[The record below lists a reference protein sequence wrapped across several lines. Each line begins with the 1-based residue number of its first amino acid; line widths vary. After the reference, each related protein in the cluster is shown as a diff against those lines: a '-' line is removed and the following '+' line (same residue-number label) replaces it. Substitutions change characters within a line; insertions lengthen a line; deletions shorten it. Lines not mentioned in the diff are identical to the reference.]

1 MLQFLKNNHR
11 LCKFQRKIK
20 INIYYLLKRRKI
32 NIKSTS
38 ELRINNNIKAET
50 IRLID
55 ADGKQVGIVSK
66 KEGLELAEKNNLDLV
81 EVAPDANPPV
91 CRIIDYGKYKY
102 LLDKK
107 DKSGKKKQKSG
118 GMKEIKMRPNIGE
131 HDYNFKFKNLYKF
144 LQEGNQ
150 VKITIMFRGR
160 EMNYL
165 DLGRE
170 LLDRIIK
177 HTEEIAKVIKEPKLE
192 GRNMILVLMPK

>member
-11 LCKFQRKIK
+11 LYKFYRKTE
-20 INIYYLLKRRKI
+20 IYIYHLLKRRKN
-32 NIKSTS
+32 NIKSTPG
-38 ELRINNNIKAET
+38 LRINNNIKAES

-55 ADGKQVGIVSK
+55 VDGKQVGIVSK

-91 CRIIDYGKYKY
+91 CRIIDYGKFKY

-107 DKSGKKKQKSG
+107 AKSGKKKQKSSG
-118 GMKEIKMRPNIGE
+118 LKEIKMRPNIGE

-160 EMNYL
+160 EMRYL

-177 HTEEIAKVIKEPKLE
+177 NTEEIAKVIKEPKLE

>member
-1 MLQFLKNNHR
+1 MSQKTNLNCIEIDVLRIF
-11 LCKFQRKIK
+11 
-20 INIYYLLKRRKI
+20 KRVKEEI
-32 NIKSTS
+32 GIKSTLK
-38 ELRINNNIKAET
+38 LRINKKIRAEK

-55 ADGKQVGIVSK
+55 FEGKQVGVVSK
-66 KEGLELAEKNNLDLV
+66 KEGLELAEKSNLDLV

-107 DKSGKKKQKSG
+107 NRSGKKKQKSG

-131 HDYNFKFKNLYKF
+131 HDYNFKVKNLSKF
-144 LQEGNQ
+144 LEEGNQ
-150 VKITIMFRGR
+150 VKVTIMFRGR
-160 EMNYL
+160 EMRYL

-170 LLDRIIK
+170 LLERITK
-177 HTEEIAKVIKEPKLE
+177 HTEEIAKVVKEPKLE

>member
-1 MLQFLKNNHR
+1 L
-11 LCKFQRKIK
+11 
-20 INIYYLLKRRKI
+20 
-32 NIKSTS
+32 STPK
-38 ELRINNNIKAET
+38 LRINEKIRAEK

-55 ADGKQVGIVSK
+55 FEGNQVGIVSK
-66 KEGLELAEKNNLDLV
+66 KEGLELAEKSNLDLV

-107 DKSGKKKQKSG
+107 NRSGKKKQKSG

-131 HDYNFKFKNLYKF
+131 HDYNFKVKNLSKF
-144 LQEGNQ
+144 LEEGNQ
-150 VKITIMFRGR
+150 VKVTIMFRGR
-160 EMNYL
+160 EMRYL

-170 LLDRIIK
+170 LLNRVTK
-177 HTEEIAKVIKEPKLE
+177 HTEEIAKIVKEPKLE

>member
-1 MLQFLKNNHR
+1 M
-11 LCKFQRKIK
+11 
-20 INIYYLLKRRKI
+20 KRRKI
-32 NIKSTS
+32 GIKSTPK
-38 ELRINNNIKAET
+38 LRINEKIRADK

-55 ADGKQVGIVSK
+55 FEGNQVGVVSK
-66 KEGLELAEKNNLDLV
+66 KEGLELAEKNSLDLV

-102 LLDKK
+102 LLDKRNRI
-107 DKSGKKKQKSG
+107 GKKKQKSS

-131 HDYNFKFKNLYKF
+131 HDYNFKVKNLSRF
-144 LQEGNQ
+144 LEEGNQ

-160 EMNYL
+160 EMRYL

-170 LLDRIIK
+170 LLDRITK
-177 HTEEIAKVIKEPKLE
+177 HTEEIAKVVKEPKLE

>member
-1 MLQFLKNNHR
+1 MQ
-11 LCKFQRKIK
+11 
-20 INIYYLLKRRKI
+20 RRKI
-32 NIKSTS
+32 GIKSTPK
-38 ELRINNNIKAET
+38 LRINQKIRAEK

-55 ADGKQVGIVSK
+55 FEGKQVGIVSK
-66 KEGLELAEKNNLDLV
+66 KEGLELAEKSNLDLV

-107 DKSGKKKQKSG
+107 NRSGKKKQKSG

-131 HDYNFKFKNLYKF
+131 HDYNFKVKNLSKF
-144 LQEGNQ
+144 LEEGNQ
-150 VKITIMFRGR
+150 VKITVMFRGR
-160 EMNYL
+160 EMRYL

-170 LLDRIIK
+170 LLERITK
-177 HTEEIAKVIKEPKLE
+177 HTEEIAKVVKEPKLE

>member
-1 MLQFLKNNHR
+1 MSIR
-11 LCKFQRKIK
+11 
-20 INIYYLLKRRKI
+20 
-32 NIKSTS
+32 STPK
-38 ELRINNNIKAET
+38 LRINQRIRAEK

-55 ADGKQVGIVSK
+55 FEGNQVGVVSK
-66 KEGLELAEKNNLDLV
+66 KEGLELAEKSNLDLV
-81 EVAPDANPPV
+81 EVAPDADPPV

-107 DKSGKKKQKSG
+107 NRSGKKKQKSS

-131 HDYNFKFKNLYKF
+131 HDYNFKVKNLCKF
-144 LQEGNQ
+144 LEEGNQ

-160 EMNYL
+160 EMRYL

-170 LLDRIIK
+170 LLDRITK
-177 HTEEIAKVIKEPKLE
+177 HTEEIAKVVKEPKLE